1 MPILKNEIKCLP
13 PLPPLNKSSTVLH
26 TFNSTILTP
35 VSNNNSG
42 FLRNLLNSSTGKVCA
57 CFIVCTGMKLSR
69 RDGEA
74 FITAGLHNSRGGW
87 ALDSSYSFLFVCFHF
102 LKPNCVSSGLASLF
116 WFGLIWFWFGLLWIC
131 DMCLLYHYWDR
142 FSTVENGIFKICA
155 LYQIQTENGLKNTPK
170 ILDDIFASLVQ
181 NKTSSDL
188 SKRPQGLTIKP
199 SILGFDTP
207 HYWLCDNRLLC
218 LQDPNN
224 KSNWNVFRECWK
236 QGQVILALSLS
247 CSLRVLL
254 IPSLSSLPSW
264 VVFIFSPVL
273 VFIWGGCN

>member
-1 MPILKNEIKCLP
+1 MKSNAFHPC
-13 PLPPLNKSSTVLH
+13 PLWTSPALSSTLLTAQFWHQWATIILVSFEISWIPPQERYVLVLLFVLVWSWVEEMERH
-26 TFNSTILTP
+26 LSLPGFTTPGVGGRLTL
-35 VSNNNSG
+35 
-42 FLRNLLNSSTGKVCA
+42 FC
-57 CFIVCTGMKLSR
+57 
-69 RDGEA
+69 
-74 FITAGLHNSRGGW
+74 
-87 ALDSSYSFLFVCFHF
+87 LFVCFHF
-102 LKPNCVSSGLASLF
+102 LKPNCVSWGLASLF
-116 WFGLIWFWFGLLWIC
+116 WFGLSWIC
-131 DMCLLYHYWDR
+131 DMCSLYHYWDG

-199 SILGFDTP
+199 SILGFETP

-247 CSLRVLL
+247 CSLAE
-254 IPSLSSLPSW
+254 
-264 VVFIFSPVL
+264 F
-273 VFIWGGCN
+273 C